1 MSTIA
6 TNILK
11 NPSSG
16 VNNIVLNTDGTTSIN
31 GALAGSAL
39 ASTAEVQGTHT
50 TGTITIGTTSL
61 TVASATGI
69 TAGMYV
75 VGEGIT
81 PGTIV
86 SSIVGTAVV
95 LSANAN
101 TTLSSDPV
109 SFYAAGKLLTPGLVA
124 GQLCRAWV
132 NFDGTGT
139 VTIRSSY
146 NVSSI
151 TDNGTGDYTI
161 NFTTAMPDANYA
173 PVVTFG
179 YEDLAVRAV
188 CAILDT
194 LSTSSVT
201 IVGRQSNDASNSRN
215 SEYVA
220 LVVFR

>member
-50 TGTITIGTTSL
+50 TGTITSGTTSL

-86 SSIVGTAVV
+86 SSIVGTTVA
-95 LSANAN
+95 LSVNAN
-101 TTLSSDPV
+101 TTLSADPV
-109 SFYAAGKLLTPGLVA
+109 SFYAGGKLLTPGLVA

-132 NFDGTGT
+132 SFDGDGT
-139 VTIRSSY
+139 VTIGAAY
-146 NVSSI
+146 NVTSI
-151 TDNGTGDYTI
+151 TDNGTGDYTV
-161 NFTTAMPDANYA
+161 NFTTAMPDSNFVVAGVSSDAATGQPTTTVIISRTTTSVRIETRRANDNNIK
-173 PVVTFG
+173 
-179 YEDLAVRAV
+179 EDVDPCTV
-188 CAILDT
+188 SI
-194 LSTSSVT
+194 
-201 IVGRQSNDASNSRN
+201 
-215 SEYVA
+215 
-220 LVVFR
+220 FR